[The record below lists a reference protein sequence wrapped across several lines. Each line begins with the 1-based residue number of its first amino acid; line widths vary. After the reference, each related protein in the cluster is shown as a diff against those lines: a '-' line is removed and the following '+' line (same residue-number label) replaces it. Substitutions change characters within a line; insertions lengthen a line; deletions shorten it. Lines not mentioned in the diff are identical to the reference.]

1 MDNDDQ
7 ISIRRR
13 YMNYNVSTVADGG
26 CYTSCNIGNLVVH
39 PMVSYRRR
47 GWNPMVEGG
56 RIGDEFGGIM
66 PGSVVAHIHSDMMAV
81 MDAMMDM

>member
-7 ISIRRR
+7 ILIHRR

-39 PMVSYRRR
+39 PMVSYRRM
-47 GWNPMVEGG
+47 GWSPMVAVDVSVMNSVGG
-56 RIGDEFGGIM
+56 CPDR
-66 PGSVVAHIHSDMMAV
+66 
-81 MDAMMDM
+81 